1 MESII
6 NKNFSNTTVLVRV
19 DFNVPLNEKN
29 EITDTS
35 RIEACSSTIKK
46 LIHDKAKIIL
56 ISHLGRPENKEE
68 KFSLK
73 HLVSTVSKLFKVN
86 VSFVDDC
93 FGVNV
98 NNAVNNLIPGEIL
111 ILENL
116 RFYSEEK
123 NGDLSFARKLSE
135 IADIYINDAFGTS
148 HRDHASTST
157 IAKFFPNKKYFGLLF
172 EKELKN
178 LKKSVFMCKKPLTAI
193 IGGAKVS
200 SKIDVIISLL
210 DKVDNLIVGGGMAYT
225 FIKSMG
231 GEVGKSIVEL
241 EKLDVSKR

>member
-1 MESII
+1 MSNLLFLNNSLVGFYTLFIFVFMESII

-35 RIEACSSTIKK
+35 RIEACAPTIKK
-46 LIHDKAKIIL
+46 LIHEKAKIIL
-56 ISHLGRPENKEE
+56 MSHLGRPKNKEE

-111 ILENL
+111 MLENL

-123 NGDLSFARKLSE
+123 NGDLGFARKLSE
-135 IADIYINDAFGTS
+135 ISDI
-148 HRDHASTST
+148 
-157 IAKFFPNKKYFGLLF
+157 
-172 EKELKN
+172 
-178 LKKSVFMCKKPLTAI
+178 
-193 IGGAKVS
+193 
-200 SKIDVIISLL
+200 
-210 DKVDNLIVGGGMAYT
+210 
-225 FIKSMG
+225 
-231 GEVGKSIVEL
+231 
-241 EKLDVSKR
+241 